1 MLRRAGEQRGNM
13 RKFQLDQSILET
25 VVRFDVADTAPKR
38 RIGPTAQSPAYGTP
52 HFFFALRRVS
62 LGLVCF
68 FRSHLSSHEPHI
80 TASSAQHPSAAGLV
94 VHTSQKVFMFARLE
108 GVCRLSLV
116 DCRRQNVT
124 PFRDEGTKRC
134 KRVYRILTTGG
145 SEVPD
150 ASVVLFSVF
159 SLVGSHPRAIRFCV

>member
-1 MLRRAGEQRGNM
+1 M
-13 RKFQLDQSILET
+13 RKFQLDQNIWET

-80 TASSAQHPSAAGLV
+80 TASSAQHTSAAGLV

-108 GVCRLSLV
+108 VCRLSLV
-116 DCRRQNVT
+116 DCRREKVSHLATKEPNVV
-124 PFRDEGTKRC
+124 KR
-134 KRVYRILTTGG
+134 G
-145 SEVPD
+145 
-150 ASVVLFSVF
+150 VLYSRRPVARNCPMPAWHYFLCF
-159 SLVGSHPRAIRFCV
+159 